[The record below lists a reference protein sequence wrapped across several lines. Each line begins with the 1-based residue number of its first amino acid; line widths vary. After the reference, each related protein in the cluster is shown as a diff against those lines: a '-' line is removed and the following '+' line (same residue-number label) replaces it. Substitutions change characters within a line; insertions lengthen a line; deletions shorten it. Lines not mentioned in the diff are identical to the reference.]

1 MTAGRWDERIARAQN
16 LSSQYNFAGEI
27 LGFYEHVAAAQKQVY
42 ERVRKEC
49 GERRVERRPGELRG
63 ELDLTILL
71 PELGGFLAA
80 VERNAPG
87 PLAATASGLA
97 AKDAAE
103 WVELL
108 TEWWARPDTSGGGP
122 SGQAQ
127 FCLRAFLQPYAEYL
141 AEHTE
146 LPMLEMTPSVCPM
159 CAGRPQL
166 GVLRPEGDGAARS
179 LVCSLCATEWR
190 YGRILCPACG
200 ESNETHLAIYFAEE
214 MPHVR
219 VEGCETCQVYMKT
232 VDLTKAGLAVPVV
245 DEIAAI
251 PLDLW
256 AAERNYTKLQR
267 NLMGM

>member
-1 MTAGRWDERIARAQN
+1 MTRGRWDERITRAQK
-16 LSSQYNFAGEI
+16 LSTDYPFATEI
-27 LGFYEHVAAAQKQVY
+27 LRFYERVAEAQKRVY
-42 ERVRKEC
+42 ERVYATC
-49 GERRVERRPGELRG
+49 GDAMVRRPAGGLRE

-71 PELGGFLAA
+71 PEFRGFLKM
-80 VERNAPG
+80 VEKHAPG
-87 PLAATASGLA
+87 ALAETAKELA
-97 AKDAAE
+97 GGDSAS

-108 TEWWARPDTSGGGP
+108 TEWWATPESGGAGEK
-122 SGQAQ
+122 GQRE
-127 FCLRAFLQPYAEYL
+127 FCMRAFLEPYAEYL

-146 LPMLEMTPSVCPM
+146 LPVLEMTPSVCPL
-159 CAGRPQL
+159 CGGRPQL
-166 GVLRPEGDGAARS
+166 GVLREEGDGAARS

-200 ESNETHLAIYFAEE
+200 ESNETHLAVYIVEE
-214 MPHVR
+214 MPQVR

-232 VDLTKAGLAVPVV
+232 VDLTKAGLAVPLV